1 MESAILTRCVPK
13 FIKRW
18 SCIVNTEDKEYLL
31 LSMKR
36 LNELASVIREALEN
50 EGILAS

>member
-1 MESAILTRCVPK
+1 MLFYQDAYLKIYGIGNAE
-13 FIKRW
+13 
-18 SCIVNTEDKEYLL
+18 NKEYLL

-36 LNELASVIREALEN
+36 LNELASVIIEALEN